1 MGVPAN
7 RITHDP
13 LHALL
18 FLAAFLAGAIVPA
31 RGNGS
36 AAEDACAAPS
46 SDCLAEQR
54 WNFSLALGA
63 GVRTNPLVS
72 GEDIP
77 LVLVPHVSYYGKRFF
92 LDDLD
97 LGFTLAESNSN
108 TLSLIASPDYDRVY
122 FYRTDLQNFFITGY
136 APTGSA
142 LYTAATTEL
151 RDSGNAGQEFTQRPR
166 RVTYLAGPEW
176 TFKYEGITGQ
186 LDFLH
191 EITGADHGNEI
202 RAALGMP
209 LLKAKGTLSANVGI
223 TWNDAAIIDY
233 FYGEPGIYRPGAALN
248 PFAKLA
254 YTVPLSSKWRLD
266 AFTEY
271 EHLGSAI
278 VSSPIIDKHSVTTV
292 FVGAVYAF

>member
-1 MGVPAN
+1 MRA
-7 RITHDP
+7 P
-13 LHALL
+13 LLL
-18 FLAAFLAGAIVPA
+18 TAVLAALILPA
-31 RGNGS
+31 PPS
-36 AAEDACAAPS
+36 AAEDSCTGPS
-46 SDCLAEQR
+46 ADCVAENH

-63 GVRTNPLVS
+63 GVRTNPLVQ

-97 LGFTLAESNSN
+97 VGFTLADGPAG
-108 TLSLIASPDYDRVY
+108 TLSLVASPDYDRVY

-136 APTGSA
+136 LP
-142 LYTAATTEL
+142 
-151 RDSGNAGQEFTQRPR
+151 SGNAVYAAATPALRASGVSIAEITQRSR

-176 TFKYEGITGQ
+176 TFKYGPVTGQ

-191 EITGADHGNEI
+191 EITGEDHGNEV
-202 RAALGMP
+202 RAALGTP
-209 LLKAKGTLSANVGI
+209 LVKSKGTLSANVGV
-223 TWNDAAIIDY
+223 TWNDAAIVNY
-233 FYGEPGIYRPGAALN
+233 FYGAPGIYRAGAALD

-254 YTVPLSSKWRLD
+254 YTVPLSSKWRFD

-271 EHLGSAI
+271 EHLGSSI
-278 VSSPIIDKHSVTTV
+278 VSSPIIDRHSVTTV